1 MTMVVFGQALRST
14 AMIQAATN
22 FSHSLAFKKEEK
34 HRLVTT
40 GVYA

>member
-1 MTMVVFGQALRST
+1 MVVLGQALRSF

-22 FSHSLAFKKEEK
+22 FSHTIVFKKDEK